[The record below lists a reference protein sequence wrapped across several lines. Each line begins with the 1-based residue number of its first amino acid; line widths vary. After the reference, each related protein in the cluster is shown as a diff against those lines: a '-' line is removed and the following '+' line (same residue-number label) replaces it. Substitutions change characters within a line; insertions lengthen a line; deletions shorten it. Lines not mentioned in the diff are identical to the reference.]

1 MVRVHGLRCTSAGLP
16 GAETT
21 APKGAS
27 MGASGT
33 RRSRGRWV
41 LVIAAVALVG
51 GALASCS
58 DDSADGTTTT
68 APDVVAADEGTYRAE
83 IVRTTDGVPHI
94 TATDLPSVVFG
105 QGWASGEDHACTLAD
120 QILKITST
128 RAKWLGAG
136 DDNVNLNSDFAW
148 KALRLQELAAQE
160 WETTDSDVV
169 ELITAFT
176 DGWNAQL
183 EEVGAD
189 GISGWCSGADWLR
202 PIEPVELYAYA
213 KSILLTAS
221 GAQLARYMGNVQ
233 PPGAADSAAP
243 SATPARLE
251 VPAQAGSSQGGSSSE
266 AGASVAS
273 NAWAFGSERTEG
285 GGMLMANP
293 HFPWEGGLRFWE
305 VQLTVPG
312 ELDVYGAQLTG
323 LPAVGIGF
331 NEDVAWSHTVSD
343 GNRFTAYKLSMA
355 PGDPTAYVKDGATK
369 ELTSEDVTV
378 EVAGAEPVTR
388 TLWWSEYGPMLD
400 FPGMG
405 WTTESALT
413 YRDANITN
421 DEFLDQY
428 LDMNQA
434 GSMEELKKAHEEHQA
449 IPLFNTIATSADGQ
463 AWYADTSATPNL
475 SPEAIAAF
483 EERLESDP
491 ITATANK
498 SKAILLDGSTSR
510 DDWVEV
516 DGARDPGLVPYS
528 EMPQITRDDYVFN
541 ANDSFW
547 LANGDELIEGDYSI
561 LHGRQD
567 TQRSRRTLENL
578 AVLEDVDASGPM
590 GDDEQFDLDE
600 LTDAALR
607 NGGYMSRQILSDVV
621 ERCTGA
627 PPVQVP
633 EVPGTE
639 GTVTL
644 PAATVDV
651 TEACQVL
658 ADWDGLYDVESS
670 GAALFREFLGQF
682 PEDTIWAEPF
692 DPQRP
697 LETPAGLVAAPADG
711 GADPVLQAL
720 ARATQMLTAAGIE
733 LSAPLGEVQ
742 VDGRGSKLPVP
753 GGSNAEGATNIVSW
767 SQGLNDGAR
776 AEGAPARPGTVNKVT
791 GLTPEGWWINN
802 GTSFLMVVEFTEDGP
817 EARTILTYGETAD
830 RDDPRFTSQVERF
843 AAKDWKIAAFRP
855 EQVKAEATGET
866 YEVSGPRG

>member
-1 MVRVHGLRCTSAGLP
+1 MS
-16 GAETT
+16 
-21 APKGAS
+21 
-27 MGASGT
+27 ASGT
-33 RRSRGRWV
+33 RRPGGRWL
-41 LVIAAVALVG
+41 LVIAALSLVG
-51 GALASCS
+51 AALTSCS

-68 APDVVAADEGTYRAE
+68 VSEVVVADDETYRAE

-136 DDNVNLNSDFAW
+136 EGDVNLDSDFAW

-160 WETTDSDVV
+160 WETTDSEVV

-183 EEVGAD
+183 EDVGAD

-221 GAQLARYMGNVQ
+221 GAQLARYMGDVQ
-233 PPGAADSAAP
+233 PPAGSDAGAEGAAP
-243 SATPARLE
+243 SATPAALD
-251 VPAQAGSSQGGSSSE
+251 VPARGGSSSE

-273 NAWAFGSERTEG
+273 NAWAFGAERSEGG

-378 EVAGAEPVTR
+378 EVAGAAPVTR

-405 WTTESALT
+405 WTAESALT

-434 GSMEELKKAHEEHQA
+434 GSMDEFKKAHEEHQA

-483 EERLESDP
+483 EQRLESDP
-491 ITATANK
+491 ITSTAYK

-510 DDWVEV
+510 DDWVEA

-578 AVLEDVDASGPM
+578 AVLEDVDAAGPM

-600 LTDAALR
+600 LADAALR
-607 NGGYMSRQILSDVV
+607 NGGYMSRQILDDVV

-627 PPVQVP
+627 APVQVA
-633 EVPGTE
+633 EVAGAE
-639 GTVTL
+639 GTATL

-692 DPQRP
+692 DPERP
-697 LETPAGLVAAPADG
+697 LETPAGLVAAPTDG
-711 GADPVLQAL
+711 GTDPVLQAL
-720 ARATQMLTAAGIE
+720 ARATQMLGAAGID
-733 LSAPLGEVQ
+733 LSAPLGDVQ

-776 AEGAPARPGTVNKVT
+776 AEGAPARPGTVNKAT
-791 GLTPEGWWINN
+791 GLTSEGWWINN
-802 GTSFLMVVEFTEDGP
+802 GTSFLMVVEFTDDGP
-817 EARTILTYGETAD
+817 QARTILTYGETAD

-855 EQVKAEATGET
+855 DQVKAEATGEA

>member
-1 MVRVHGLRCTSAGLP
+1 
-16 GAETT
+16 
-21 APKGAS
+21 
-27 MGASGT
+27 MGVSGT
-33 RRSRGRWV
+33 RRISGRWTLV
-41 LVIAAVALVG
+41 LAALSLVG
-51 GALASCS
+51 VVLSSCS
-58 DDSADGTTTT
+58 NDSADGTTTT
-68 APDVVAADEGTYRAE
+68 ASEVVAADDTTYRAE

-94 TATDLPSVVFG
+94 TATDMPSAVFG
-105 QGWASGEDHACTLAD
+105 QGWASGEDHACTLGD

-128 RAKWLGAG
+128 RAKFLGAG
-136 DDNVNLNSDFAW
+136 EADVNLNSDFAW

-160 WETTDSDVV
+160 WEEADDDVV

-176 DGWNAQL
+176 AGWNAQL
-183 EEVGAD
+183 EAVGAD
-189 GISGWCSGADWLR
+189 GISGWCSGAEWLR
-202 PIEPVELYAYA
+202 PIAPVELYAYA

-221 GAQLARYMGNVQ
+221 GAQLARYMGNIQ
-233 PPGAADSAAP
+233 PPGATDPAAP
-243 SATPARLE
+243 SATPAAVE
-251 VPAQAGSSQGGSSSE
+251 VPSGASSSSE
-266 AGASVAS
+266 SGASVAS
-273 NAWAFGSERTEG
+273 NAWAFGAERSENG

-305 VQLTVPG
+305 VQLSVPG

-343 GNRFTAYKLSMA
+343 GNRFTAYKLTMA
-355 PGDPTAYVKDGATK
+355 PGDPTSYVKDGANK
-369 ELTSEDVTV
+369 ALTSEDVTV

-388 TLWWSEYGPMLD
+388 KLWWSEYGPMLD

-405 WTTESALT
+405 WTEQSALT

-434 GSMEELKKAHEEHQA
+434 GSMEDLKKAHEEHQA

-463 AWYADTSATPNL
+463 AWYADTAATPNL

-483 EERLESDP
+483 EERLKSDP

-516 DGARDPGLVPYS
+516 EGARDPGLVPYS
-528 EMPQITRDDYVFN
+528 EMPQISRDDYVFN

-561 LHGRQD
+561 LHGRQN

-600 LTDAALR
+600 LADAALR
-607 NGGYMSRQILSDVV
+607 NGGYMSRQLLGDVV

-627 PPVQVP
+627 APVQVT
-633 EVPGTE
+633 EVAAGD
-639 GTVTL
+639 GTVAL

-651 TEACQVL
+651 AEACQVL
-658 ADWDGLYDVESS
+658 ADWDGRYNVESS

-697 LETPAGLVAAPADG
+697 FETPAGLVAAPRDG

-720 ARATQMLTAAGIE
+720 ARATQMLGVAGIE
-733 LSAPLGEVQ
+733 LSAPLGDVQ

-767 SQGLNDGAR
+767 SQALSDGAK
-776 AEGAPARPGTVNKVT
+776 AEGAPVRPGTVNKAT

-817 EARTILTYGETAD
+817 QARTILTYGETAD

-855 EQVKAEATGET
+855 EQVKAEATGEA
-866 YEVSGPRG
+866 YEVSGPRD